1 VHFDIESR
9 NGVCPYR
16 ADDRDARLANHGAQ
30 KRARQLPALCDSRY
44 YRGPGPPSSPPRRD
58 HSIAAGATTSGIL
71 RDGYPSPAGKE
82 IDTPVWQNAL
92 QLIGLVFALQG
103 TKSLQLPQPTG
114 FVNDFANVLSP
125 ETEQT
130 LLGIA
135 TTVRAKSGGDIAI
148 VTLPDIGDLAPGD
161 VALRV
166 IREWGLGKS
175 SKPGDPTRN
184 NSTVIL
190 LVPKETSS
198 DGRGHTFI
206 ATGYGAEG
214 FITDATAGAI
224 QDEAIPL
231 LQQHNYDDAV
241 TLMTVRVAERFAKEY
256 NFSLDSGV
264 TPGIDRAPATG
275 RRVSSMINPN
285 TIWIIFLV
293 VMFLLNAF
301 GRRRRGGCGGG
312 GCFPIFFP
320 MGGGGFGGGGWGSG
334 RSGGWGC
341 GGFGGFG
348 GGGGGGGGGAGRS
361 F

>member
-1 VHFDIESR
+1 M
-9 NGVCPYR
+9 
-16 ADDRDARLANHGAQ
+16 
-30 KRARQLPALCDSRY
+30 
-44 YRGPGPPSSPPRRD
+44 
-58 HSIAAGATTSGIL
+58 
-71 RDGYPSPAGKE
+71 
-82 IDTPVWQNAL
+82 WQNAL
-92 QLIGLVFALQG
+92 QIFGLLFALQG

-125 ETEQT
+125 ATEQT

-161 VALRV
+161 VALRI
-166 IREWGLGKS
+166 IREWGLGKA

-184 NSTVIL
+184 NSAVIL

-198 DGRGHTFI
+198 DGHGHTFI

-224 QDEAIPL
+224 QDEALPL
-231 LQQHNYDDAV
+231 LQQHDYDNAMM
-241 TLMTVRVAERFAKEY
+241 LMTTRVGERFAKEY
-256 NFSLDSGV
+256 NFSLDSVV
-264 TPGIDRAPATG
+264 TPGIDRAPATS
-275 RRVSSMINPN
+275 RASSRINPN

-293 VMFLLNAF
+293 VMFLLNVF
-301 GRRRRGGCGGG
+301 GRRRRGRGGCGGG

-320 MGGGGFGGGGWGSG
+320 MGGGGFGGGGWSGGS
-334 RSGGWGC
+334 SGGWG
-341 GGFGGFG
+341 GGGFG

>member
-1 VHFDIESR
+1 
-9 NGVCPYR
+9 
-16 ADDRDARLANHGAQ
+16 
-30 KRARQLPALCDSRY
+30 
-44 YRGPGPPSSPPRRD
+44 
-58 HSIAAGATTSGIL
+58 
-71 RDGYPSPAGKE
+71 
-82 IDTPVWQNAL
+82 VWHNAL
-92 QLIGLVFALQG
+92 QAIGLIFALQG

-148 VTLPDIGDLAPGD
+148 VTLPDIGDRAPGD
-161 VALRV
+161 VALQI
-166 IREWGLGKS
+166 IREWKLGKAS
-175 SKPGDPTRN
+175 NPGDPTRN
-184 NSTVIL
+184 NSAVIL

-241 TLMTVRVAERFAKEY
+241 TLMAVRVGERFAKEY
-256 NFSLDSGV
+256 NFSLDSAV
-264 TPGIDRAPATG
+264 TPGIDRAPIQTS
-275 RRVSSMINPN
+275 RVGGGINPG
-285 TIWIIFLV
+285 TIFIIFLV

-301 GRRRRGGCGGG
+301 GGRRRGRGGCGGG
-312 GCFPIFFP
+312 GCLAIFFP
-320 MGGGGFGGGGWGSG
+320 MGGGGFGGGGWGGGS
-334 RSGGWGC
+334 SGGWGG
-341 GGFGGFG
+341 GGFGGCGGLG
-348 GGGGGGGGGAGRS
+348 GGGGGGGGGSGRS